1 MTIRCLK
8 ALTDNLKQSK
18 INTEIIVVDNH
29 STDNS
34 LQQISNY
41 QLLITNYKN
50 VSLKIV
56 RNQSNLGY
64 SKANNIGLKQAKG
77 KYILF
82 LNSDVIIPSLSLR
95 ADPDVSRERR
105 GNLILPL
112 SLRAKRSNLVNSFLD
127 FTQLINYLD
136 SNPDIGVL
144 TVRVEFS
151 NGDLDPACHRGF
163 PTLWRSFCYY
173 TKLESVF
180 RSTPMLNRIFGGY
193 HLVNQDLKS
202 IHEVDSP
209 SGAFYLT
216 RKKIVDQIGGFDEQ
230 FFMYGED
237 LDLSYRIKKSGFK
250 IIFYPDQKVIHHK
263 YQSGLNHASDKTRLQ
278 TKKHFHDAMKIFYD
292 KNIAPNKSTVENKIV
307 YMLIDMKAKL

>member
-1 MTIRCLK
+1 MTSQCLQSII
-8 ALTDNLKQSK
+8 DNLKK
-18 INTEIIVVDNH
+18 TDLNTEIIVVDNG
-29 STDNS
+29 SSDDTLTTLSSFKN
-34 LQQISNY
+34 LQIK
-41 QLLITNYKN
+41 IIKN
-50 VSLKIV
+50 K
-56 RNQSNLGY
+56 SNLGY
-64 SKANNIGLKQAKG
+64 SKANNQGIKIANG

-82 LNSDVIIPSLSLR
+82 LNSDVIISASPVIASEAKQSHLSLR
-95 ADPDVSRERR
+95 GVPTEASGRR
-105 GNLILPL
+105 GNL
-112 SLRAKRSNLVNSFLD
+112 VNPFLD
-127 FTQLINYLD
+127 FNQLINYLD
-136 SNPDIGVL
+136 NNPDIGVL